1 MSDGT
6 FFVNSDGLDTGKD
19 GFHEKGNQIQD
30 LALRINDLMNPAR
43 VAAAA
48 GNDKNGQTFAQQHLA
63 AAAKVHDGIS
73 TWGRVVGGTTDA
85 IGGMANSF
93 RRTDEV
99 VADAGTQLGK
109 SFLQLNNETDQA
121 LSGGSGGGGGPASG
135 TALTPDMPA
144 HLMKRV
150 PAVPATDTG
159 LTPDMPAHLMKRV
172 PAVPATDT
180 GLTPDMPA
188 HLMKRVPAVPAT
200 DTGLTPDMPAHLM
213 KRVPAVPASG
223 GAKNFTV
230 QPDSWVGDSAA
241 VPASPMVDAAPSAA
255 TPGVP
260 AGVLRPRTIEEP
272 LTPESPR
279 YIVPREP
286 SVPPK
291 ADHP

>member
-172 PAVPATDT
+172 PAVPA
-180 GLTPDMPA
+180 
-188 HLMKRVPAVPAT
+188 
-200 DTGLTPDMPAHLM
+200 
-213 KRVPAVPASG
+213 SG